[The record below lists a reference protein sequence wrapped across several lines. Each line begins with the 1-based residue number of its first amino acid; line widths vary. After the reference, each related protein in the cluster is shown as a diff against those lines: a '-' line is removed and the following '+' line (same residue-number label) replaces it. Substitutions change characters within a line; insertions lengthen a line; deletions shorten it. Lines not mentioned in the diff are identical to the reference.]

1 MNHLPILPILLP
13 LLGGALSLFVEHR
26 RVGTVVQRSVAWTF
40 MLATVLASALL
51 VAEAHEG
58 SILVY
63 LLGDWPGRIGIA
75 LMVDRLSALMVLA
88 TALLGAACLLHA
100 CSGWDRRA
108 PHFHALFQ
116 LQMMGLNGAFLTGD
130 IFNLFVFFE
139 VMLIASYG
147 LLLSGGRGVRMSA
160 GLHYVAFNIAASTLF
175 LIALGMVYGVFGTLN
190 MAEIAARVAVVPDA
204 SLPLAK
210 ATIGLLL
217 AVFCA
222 KAALLPLY
230 LWLPEA
236 YTRAPA
242 AVAALFAIMTK
253 VGIYAVLRVSSLML
267 GEDAG
272 AMAGYGWDWML
283 PAAVGGLA
291 LATLGVLAASRLRVM
306 VAYVVLVSATTLFI
320 AFGLGSAGTIAAG
333 LYYLVH
339 STFIAA
345 ALFLVADLVRRGRGD
360 AGDALRAFVPAPGVR
375 VTAGVMFMIGAVSVA
390 GLPPLSGFIG
400 KTLLLQA
407 VPEAD
412 IQWVWPAILGS
423 SMLVIVGL
431 TRAGTRIFWKPVAAR
446 YEQPG
451 DVPHNARGSL
461 RLPETLATM
470 LLLSYG
476 MAMAVAPGPLTAYTR
491 ATAEQLLAPATYV
504 DQVRAAMP
512 ARRLP

>member
-1 MNHLPILPILLP
+1 MSHLPILPILIP

-26 RVGTVVQRSVAWTF
+26 RIGTIVQRSVAWVF
-40 MLATVLASALL
+40 MFATLAVAILLAMR
-51 VAEAHEG
+51 AHEG
-58 SILVY
+58 TVMVY
-63 LLGDWPGRIGIA
+63 LLGDWPARIGIA
-75 LMVDRLSALMVLA
+75 LMVDRLSALMVL
-88 TALLGAACLLHA
+88 TTSLLAAACLLHA

-116 LQMMGLNGAFLTGD
+116 LQLMGLNGAFLTGD

-160 GLHYVAFNIAASTLF
+160 GLHYVAFNVAASTLF

-190 MAEIAARVAVVPDA
+190 MAEIATRVATVPPG

-217 AVFCA
+217 VVFCA
-222 KAALLPLY
+222 KAALMPLY

-242 AVAALFAIMTK
+242 AVAALFVIMTK
-253 VGIYAVLRVSSLML
+253 VGIYAVLRVGSLML
-267 GEDAG
+267 GDDAG
-272 AMAGYGWDWML
+272 PMAGYGWDWML

-306 VAYVVLVSATTLFI
+306 VAYAVLVSATTLFI
-320 AFGLGSAGTIAAG
+320 AFGLRTPGTIAAG

-339 STFIAA
+339 STFVAA
-345 ALFLVADLVRRGRGD
+345 ALFLIADLVRRGRGD
-360 AGDALRAFVPAPGVR
+360 AGDALRAFAPAPEVR
-375 VTAGVMFMIGAVSVA
+375 VMAGVMFLVGAVSIA

-407 VPEAD
+407 VPESEVHWA
-412 IQWVWPAILGS
+412 WPAILGS

-431 TRAGTRIFWKPVAAR
+431 TRAGTRIFWKPTTLEPWPA
-446 YEQPG
+446 G
-451 DVPHNARGSL
+451 DGPRDARGSL
-461 RLPETLATM
+461 RLPETAATM
-470 LLLSYG
+470 ALLALGVGIS
-476 MAMAVAPGPLTAYTR
+476 VAPGTLTAYTR
-491 ATAEQLLAPATYV
+491 ATAEQLLAPSTYI

-512 ARRLP
+512 QGRRP

>member
-1 MNHLPILPILLP
+1 MDHLAILPILLP
-13 LLGGALSLFVEHR
+13 LLGGALSLFVER
-26 RVGTVVQRSVAWTF
+26 RRIGTVVQRSVAWVF
-40 MLATVLASALL
+40 MLATLLASILL
-51 VAEAHEG
+51 VARANEG

-63 LLGDWPGRIGIA
+63 LVGDWPARIGVA

-88 TALLGAACLLHA
+88 TSLLGVACLLHA

-116 LQMMGLNGAFLTGD
+116 LQLMGLNGAFLTGD

-175 LIALGMVYGVFGTLN
+175 LVALGLVYGVFGTLN
-190 MAEIAARVAVVPDA
+190 MAEISVRIAGLPVATV
-204 SLPLAK
+204 LLAK

-217 AVFCA
+217 VVFCA

-253 VGIYAVLRVSSLML
+253 VGIYAVLRISSLML
-267 GEDAG
+267 GDGAG
-272 AMAGYGWDWML
+272 ALAGYGWEWML

-320 AFGLGSAGTIAAG
+320 AFGLRSAGTVAAG

-339 STFIAA
+339 STFVAA

-360 AGDALRAFVPAPGVR
+360 AGDALRAFAPAPGVR
-375 VTAGVMFMIGAVSVA
+375 VMAGVMFMVGAVSVA

-400 KTLLLQA
+400 KTMLLQA
-407 VPEAD
+407 IPEAD
-412 IQWVWPAILGS
+412 VHWAWPAILGS

-431 TRAGTRIFWKPVAAR
+431 TRAGTRIFWKPAPVEPEPPEDGPR
-446 YEQPG
+446 RTP
-451 DVPHNARGSL
+451 GSL
-461 RLPETLATM
+461 RLPETVATM

-476 MAMAVAPGPLTAYTR
+476 VAMAVFPGPVTAYTR
-491 ATAEQLLAPATYV
+491 ATAEQLLAPSTYV

-512 ARRLP
+512 QRRLP